1 MGESMGEIWDE
12 DKDPVEDLV
21 SHYMEVSYPSGQRM
35 SCKGKG
41 PIFLMIEGLNTITIF
56 PRGKVT
62 FVAGGKT
69 YHKDFGVGAR
79 DAAMILDP
87 RAVVRLDGVEVYNP
101 RLEDYYEGLTDNWKE
116 WLAKNPWW
124 PGT

>member
-1 MGESMGEIWDE
+1 MS
-12 DKDPVEDLV
+12 LV
-21 SHYMEVSYPSGQRM
+21 SHFMEVSYPSGQTI
-35 SCKGKG
+35 SCKGEG
-41 PIFLMIEGLNTITIF
+41 PVFLMIEGLNAIVIY
-56 PRGKVT
+56 PHSAVT
-62 FVAGGKT
+62 FVVDGKRTHKKLGAGGKET
-69 YHKDFGVGAR
+69 
-79 DAAMILDP
+79 AMILDP